1 MPTLDPIPVAVLDRL
16 DLVMEDGEEDVELPL
31 FLWLACATGTTFE
44 LLFIVRQRT
53 NALLVLEHKP
63 MK

>member
-1 MPTLDPIPVAVLDRL
+1 
-16 DLVMEDGEEDVELPL
+16 MEDGEEDVELPL

-44 LLFIVRQRT
+44 LLLMVGQRK